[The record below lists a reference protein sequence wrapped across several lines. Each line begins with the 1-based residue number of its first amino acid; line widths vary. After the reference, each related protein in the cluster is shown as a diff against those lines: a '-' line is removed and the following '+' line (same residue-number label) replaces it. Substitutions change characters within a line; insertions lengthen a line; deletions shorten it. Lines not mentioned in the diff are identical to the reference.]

1 VIYIEYVERDRFMP
15 LEIFRYL
22 GNQAA
27 WTAPEDQLVGS
38 FGRTMRIGP
47 MPSYLAFWKCD
58 GMSRMDEWEDHFR
71 SDAGIRDTHE
81 LATHR
86 AIHLQKAGCYDE
98 LLTGLAADREALF
111 YIEYFGAGNSISNAQ
126 IATHFRDRAERQ
138 AGATLHFVL
147 RRIGRLGPDPGA
159 MAVWSVADYVALE
172 AFTRVDLDA
181 DPYRPVDIGVYR
193 WFGKEIL

>member
-58 GMSRMDEWEDHFR
+58 GMKRMDEWETHFH

-98 LLTGLAADREALF
+98 VLTGPAAKQDALF
-111 YIEYFGAGNSISNAQ
+111 YIEYFAAKSAVSNDQ
-126 IATHFRDRAERQ
+126 IAAHFQKRAKKQ
-138 AGATLHFVL
+138 SAAALNFVL

-159 MAVWSVADYVALE
+159 MAVWSLADYVALE
-172 AFTRVDLDA
+172 PFTRADLDE
-181 DPYRPVDIGVYR
+181 DPFRPADIGVYR